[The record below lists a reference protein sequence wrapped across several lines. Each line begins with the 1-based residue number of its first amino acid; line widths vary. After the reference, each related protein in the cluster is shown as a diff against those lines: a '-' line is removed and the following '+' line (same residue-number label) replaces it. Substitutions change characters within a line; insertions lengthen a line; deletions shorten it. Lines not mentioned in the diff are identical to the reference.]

1 MATIK
6 LKITRGRYT
15 SVVSGHA
22 SVGSPDVIEIDMPVP
37 DRADAYAGNAI
48 RPADYVQ
55 LISTT
60 FDKTAELVAVVR
72 GDIVDADIAED
83 AEVQS

>member
-6 LKITRGRYT
+6 LKITRGGCT
-15 SVVSGHA
+15 SVVNGHA

-37 DRADAYAGNAI
+37 DRADAYAGSAI

-55 LISTT
+55 LIGTT

-72 GDIVDADIAED
+72 GDVVEAED
-83 AEVQS
+83 DEVPA